1 VEEADDRDRGG
12 GGAAAARGPG
22 KRATSRAERQG
33 RRARSPEGFDLV
45 WARPERPS
53 RERAGGLDRQQ
64 IVRAAITIADHQ
76 GLDALTMRRV
86 AHELGAGTMSLYWHV
101 RSKDELIELMRDEV
115 AGEHT
120 LQPSG
125 DWRSDLARF
134 ARDTRGMFLRHP
146 WLASVA
152 WGTPPLGPNSLRQ
165 DELTM
170 AAMSSLGVDLQTQ
183 GAIGAVVYFF
193 VVGFVLRELAQEQVQ
208 QRTGVTIEEW
218 RASVAPYIQQ
228 QLATGRYPN
237 LQRAISSGGDLDNDR
252 AFEFILDFILDG
264 VAARLPTS
272 SDADRPHRHAAPH

>member
-1 VEEADDRDRGG
+1 MY
-12 GGAAAARGPG
+12 
-22 KRATSRAERQG
+22 ERQPESKGPPVEQARG
-33 RRARSPEGFDLV
+33 RRADRGARRSTRGRASSREGFDLV
-45 WARPERPS
+45 WARPERPP
-53 RERAGGLDRQQ
+53 RGRAGGLSRQQ
-64 IVRAAITIADHQ
+64 IVRAAVALADRE

-86 AHELGAGTMSLYWHV
+86 AQQLGAGTMSLYWHV

-134 ARDTRGMFLRHP
+134 ARDTRAMFLRHP
-146 WLASVA
+146 WLAAVA

-170 AAMSSLGVDLQTQ
+170 AAMSSLRVDPQTQ
-183 GAIGAVVYFF
+183 GGVSAAVYFF
-193 VVGFVLRELAQEQVQ
+193 VIGFVLRELAQEQVQ
-208 QRTGVTIEEW
+208 RRTGVTIEEW

-237 LQRAISSGGDLDNDR
+237 LQRAISSGVDLDNDA
-252 AFEFILDFILDG
+252 AFEFILNFILDA
-264 VAARLPTS
+264 VAARLP
-272 SDADRPHRHAAPH
+272 

>member
-1 VEEADDRDRGG
+1 MSPAAHKGRHPRGRDD
-12 GGAAAARGPG
+12 
-22 KRATSRAERQG
+22 
-33 RRARSPEGFDLV
+33 FDLV
-45 WARPERPS
+45 WARPQRPPRGRARGLS
-53 RERAGGLDRQQ
+53 REQVVG
-64 IVRAAITIADHQ
+64 AAITIADHE
-76 GLDALTMRRV
+76 GLEALTMRRV
-86 AHELGAGTMSLYWHV
+86 AEQLGAGTMSLYWYV

-134 ARDTRGMFLRHP
+134 ARDTRAMFLRHP

-152 WGTPPLGPNSLRQ
+152 FGTPPLGPNALRQ

-183 GAIGAVVYFF
+183 GAIGAAVYFF

-208 QRTGVTIEEW
+208 RRTGVTREQW
-218 RASVAPYIQQ
+218 LAQVAPYLQQ

-237 LQRAISSGGDLDNDR
+237 LQRAYTSGADQDNDA
-252 AFEFILDFILDG
+252 AFEFILNFILDA
-264 VAARLPTS
+264 VAAQLPKQ
-272 SDADRPHRHAAPH
+272 RR

>member
-1 VEEADDRDRGG
+1 
-12 GGAAAARGPG
+12 
-22 KRATSRAERQG
+22 
-33 RRARSPEGFDLV
+33 V

-53 RERAGGLDRQQ
+53 RGRARALSRQQ
-64 IVRAAITIADHQ
+64 IVEAAITIADRE

-86 AHELGAGTMSLYWHV
+86 AQQLGAGTMSLYWHV
-101 RSKDELIELMRDEV
+101 RNKDELIELMRDQV
-115 AGEHT
+115 VGEHT

-134 ARDTRGMFLRHP
+134 ARDTRAIFVRHP

-152 WGTPPLGPNSLRQ
+152 FGTPPLGPNSLRQ

-193 VVGFVLRELAQEQVQ
+193 VIGFVLRELAQDQLQ
-208 QRTGVTIEEW
+208 QRTGVTIQEW
-218 RASVAPYIQQ
+218 RAQVGPYIQQ

-237 LQRAISSGGDLDNDR
+237 LQRATSGGGDLDND
-252 AFEFILDFILDG
+252 ATFEFILTFILDA
-264 VAARLPTS
+264 VAAQLPKQP
-272 SDADRPHRHAAPH
+272 R